1 MTPSGIEA
9 ATFPFVAQHFNHC
22 VAPVQNNVVFRFE
35 WRCLRNK
42 VVSSMQF
49 SPEEGTSFLIAEE
62 LYRMVPAC
70 LNPLKEFKRIFMA
83 NCGLKS

>member
-1 MTPSGIEA
+1 
-9 ATFPFVAQHFNHC
+9 
-22 VAPVQNNVVFRFE
+22 
-35 WRCLRNK
+35 
-42 VVSSMQF
+42 MQF